1 MEDLVNYLIVGG
13 EVFLY
18 FDIEKVVKEMC
29 NCFLVYGLF
38 YRSYNDWLKENIL
51 LVLLEREKVILGKN

>member
-18 FDIEKVVKEMC
+18 FDIEEVVNKMC
-29 NCFLVYGLF
+29 DCFLEYSLF
-38 YRSYNDWLKENIL
+38 YRSFNDWLNENFL
-51 LVLLEREKVILGKN
+51 LVLLEREKVINIKN